1 MHFNALSGRF
11 FLVQSKE
18 YLELNTHSDFHM
30 LFWPLT
36 FWRPTQKDLSNP
48 RGHASSETYSNVLSD
63 AKHTRSLSCIR
74 PAFALAGWVTLGV
87 LPYDGVFFLFA
98 DLFYLYKVSILNEW
112 RNNAVVLPSAIWNA
126 SKNVSVG
133 P

>member
-18 YLELNTHSDFHM
+18 YLELNTHSDFHT

-48 RGHASSETYSNVLSD
+48 RGHASSETCSNVLSD

-74 PAFALAGWVTLGV
+74 PAFALACWVTLGV